1 MSVQR
6 CCEFGYF
13 GCVCLFTIIPRW
25 SSLAYTVDD
34 STVSQCQ
41 KLGHSSALCGSP
53 CLCPSSADPG
63 AYILFVQDVI
73 PETPGKLQ
81 PPKKQLAG
89 KGAAVGRQAS
99 GLPPRQAWHLLSLA
113 SDRKL
118 LRVKPPSLIHQQ
130 LAV

>member
-1 MSVQR
+1 MTAL
-6 CCEFGYF
+6 
-13 GCVCLFTIIPRW
+13 CLNVKRLDTLRPHAAL
-25 SSLAYTVDD
+25 LAYAHPVLT
-34 STVSQCQ
+34 
-41 KLGHSSALCGSP
+41 L
-53 CLCPSSADPG
+53 G

-99 GLPPRQAWHLLSLA
+99 GLPPRQGWHLLSLA